1 MRAPFT
7 RSIAVCLVAAA
18 LAGAPVPA
26 LAQQGAPSA
35 NAQPITPEERA
46 QGAAANNDIISEYG
60 GAYTGAQFPYVE
72 RIGRRI
78 ALQSGLSADPGAFTV
93 TVLDS
98 PIENA
103 FAIPGG
109 YIYVTRGLLAL
120 MNDEAELAGVL
131 GHEVGHVAARH
142 SRSRQR
148 VAQRNAILGTLGQV
162 LLGAVTNNSGLGQL
176 LGQGVSTGAQLLT
189 LGYSRGQETE
199 ADNLGIRYLNSARY
213 DTDALSSML
222 ADLAAST
229 RLAQQMSG
237 QTRSVPAWAST
248 HPDPDKRVRAAL
260 AQAQATG
267 GTAFPRNRDAYLNAI
282 NGMIYGDNPEQ
293 GVIEGQDFLY
303 PAQRL
308 AFTAPGGFRMN
319 NGASAVTIT
328 GQGGQAEFSTAP
340 YSGDLNAYVNAV
352 FVALAGN
359 NGQNAQNARPPAG
372 EAVRGTINGYTT
384 ATRTVR
390 ANTNNGQADI
400 TVVAYAIAPTRAF
413 HFVLITAAGQGMGP
427 FGSMVQSLRP
437 LTAAQAT
444 AVKPRYLRIVTV
456 RAGDTIQSLSA
467 RMAYTDFQQDRF
479 MTLNGLDAGTTVK
492 PGDKVKIV
500 TY

>member
-1 MRAPFT
+1 MRTSLAPLCLFVA
-7 RSIAVCLVAAA
+7 IA
-18 LAGAPVPA
+18 AGAPVPA
-26 LAQQGAPSA
+26 IAQQGAPA
-35 NAQPITPEERA
+35 PTAAAAAQPITPEERQ
-46 QGAAANNDIISEYG
+46 QGAAANKDIINEYG
-60 GAYTGAQFPYVE
+60 GAYQGPQVPYVE

-148 VAQRNAILGTLGQV
+148 VAQRNAILGMLGQV
-162 LLGAVTNNSGLGQL
+162 LVGAATNNSGLGQL
-176 LGQGVSTGAQLLT
+176 LGQGLNTGSQLLT

-229 RLAQQMSG
+229 RLSQQLSG

-260 AQAQATG
+260 TQAQATG
-267 GTAFPRNRDAYLNAI
+267 GTDFPRNRDAYLNAI

-293 GVIEGQDFLY
+293 GVVDGQNFLH
-303 PAQRL
+303 PGFRL
-308 AFTAPGGFRMN
+308 AFTAPPGFRMT
-319 NGASAVTIT
+319 NGARAVSIT
-328 GQGGQAEFSTAP
+328 GQGGQAEFSTAA
-340 YSGDLNAYVNAV
+340 YSGSLPAYIDTVLRQ
-352 FVALAGN
+352 LAGDGN
-359 NGQNAQNARPPAG
+359 SGLPPG
-372 EAVRGTINGYTT
+372 DVVRGTVNGFQT
-384 ATRTVR
+384 ASRTVR
-390 ANTNNGQADI
+390 ANTSQGQVDI
-400 TVVAYAIAPTRAF
+400 TVIAYATAPDRAF
-413 HFVLITAAGQGMGP
+413 HFTIITAPGQGLGP
-427 FGSMVQSLRP
+427 FGGMVQSLRP
-437 LTAAQAT
+437 LTAAQAA
-444 AVKPRYLRIVTV
+444 AVKPRYLRVVTV
-456 RAGDTIQSLSA
+456 RAGDTVQSLSQ
-467 RMAYTDFQQDRF
+467 RMAFSDFQLDRF
-479 MTLNGLDAGTTVK
+479 MTINGLEPGATVK
-492 PGDKVKIV
+492 PGDRVKIV